1 MIIAVTEKWSLRPA
15 CGEFMEITTQDD
27 KEVSA
32 CIIDARH
39 VRSSS
44 TDAFHYVL

>member
-27 KEVSA
+27 KAVSSVQ
-32 CIIDARH
+32 R
-39 VRSSS
+39 VG
-44 TDAFHYVL
+44 TDPSLDL